1 MQKNMKNMSRK
12 HTYTFK
18 NFATPEGV
26 GTILLYGEIGDGE
39 KCDPAIVVSNI
50 LYGQGSYKELY
61 LRVNSPGGDVFAGM
75 AIRAAM
81 LTSPANITVYIDGYA
96 ASMAAIIAL
105 SAKKVMIS
113 PYGKIMLHAVSGG
126 AKGNAADLESA
137 SKMMR
142 DLEDDLAKI
151 IAQRCKMTAEE
162 VKTRYMDG
170 TDHWLSAQEA
180 LSMGLVDGIYAMD
193 DTLTESEQKDIYAYF
208 NNRLESESQTDNNMA
223 LLDDLKSTP
232 MFANCADEKAVV
244 DKAKNLSENATKIEA
259 LENANKSL
267 KAKLEASENKEI
279 EIFLASAVKEGKIKD
294 EQKETYKALMKSD
307 RKNTEALINSI
318 KPQKAGLVTEFINQ
332 GSQAQFENKDW
343 DTLDKEG
350 KLSEL
355 KATNLA
361 KFKELYKEKFSV
373 EYTE

>member
-1 MQKNMKNMSRK
+1 MSRK
-12 HTYTFK
+12 HTFKFK
-18 NFATPEGV
+18 NFATPEDV
-26 GTILLYGEIGDGE
+26 GTILMYGEIGDGE
-39 KCDPAIVVSNI
+39 KCDPTNVVSNI
-50 LYGQGSYKELY
+50 MYGQTSYKELY
-61 LRVNSPGGDVFAGM
+61 LRINSPGGDVFAGM
-75 AIRAAM
+75 TIRAAM
-81 LTSPANITVYIDGYA
+81 LTCPANITVFIDGYA

-126 AKGNAADLESA
+126 AKGNAVDLERTSN
-137 SKMMR
+137 MMR
-142 DLEDDLAKI
+142 NLEDDLANI
-151 IAQRCKMTAEE
+151 ISKRCNMTATE
-162 VKTRYMDG
+162 VKAKYMDG
-170 TDHWLSAQEA
+170 TDHWISAQEA
-180 LSMGLVDGIYAMD
+180 LDMGLVDGIYSMEE
-193 DTLTESEQKDIYAYF
+193 TLTDAEQSNIYAYF
-208 NNRLESESQTDNNMA
+208 NNRLEIESQNDNNMA

-244 DKAKNLSENATKIEA
+244 DKAKNLSENATKLEA

-267 KAKLEASENKEI
+267 KAKLEASESKEI
-279 EIFLASAVKEGKIKD
+279 ETFLNAAIKEGRIKE
-294 EQKETYKALMKSD
+294 EQKETFKALMKSD

-361 KFKELYKEKFSV
+361 KFKELFKDKYGV
-373 EYTE
+373 EYTEE